1 MKFFHNIIF
10 YSTLLLSESV
20 CFGMTAQEIA
30 DLHMEQRLLACYQ
43 GVVVVKELNNLA
55 IIMRSNNEAALSKS
69 QAKACEYEDG
79 CSDKMAIKATLLA
92 GHDGAHAGLEA
103 FKEVMQ
109 NLPGNMMEFLRDKF
123 QKLRAILLSSDNV
136 ETVNHMVE
144 NIKIYDQLTQQ
155 LIENVKVDLEQVS
168 N

>member
-1 MKFFHNIIF
+1 MKLF
-10 YSTLLLSESV
+10 YSIICYSILLLSGSV

-30 DLHMEQRLLACYQ
+30 DLHMEKRLLACYQ
-43 GVVVVKELNNLA
+43 GVAVVKELNNLA
-55 IIMRSNNEAALSKS
+55 VIMRSNNEAALSKS
-69 QAKACEYEDG
+69 RVKACEYEDG
-79 CSDKMAIKATLLA
+79 CSDKSAIKSTLLA

-103 FKEVMQ
+103 YKEAMQ

-136 ETVNHMVE
+136 ETVNDMVE

-155 LIENVKVDLEQVS
+155 LIENLKVDLEHT
-168 N
+168 